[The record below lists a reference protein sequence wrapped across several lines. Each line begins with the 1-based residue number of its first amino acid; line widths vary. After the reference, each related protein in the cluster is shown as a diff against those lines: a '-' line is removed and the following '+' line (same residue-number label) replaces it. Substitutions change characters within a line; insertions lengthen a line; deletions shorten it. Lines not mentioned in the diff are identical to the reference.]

1 MISLTRSRKVGR
13 TARLPLLATLVAMY
27 AFAQTAKRT
36 WNFDQDPVGKLPLN
50 FTSALTGQGT
60 IGQWA
65 VMKDDS
71 APSPPNVL
79 AQTSTDPTDY
89 RFPLAIVEG
98 TDYKDLILS
107 VKFKAI
113 SGKVD
118 QGAGLVFRLIDKDNY
133 YITRANALE
142 DNFRLYHVIKGR
154 RVQFAG
160 ANFKVTSN
168 AWHEIKVEARGDEF
182 KCFYDGQL
190 KFTAKDDTFKD
201 AGKIGL
207 WTKADSV
214 IHFDDLTAEDLGG
227 VKSSASQGDKPQG
240 NEQAAAERA
249 GKMAEGLERQITSEA
264 QVLEPTG

>member
-1 MISLTRSRKVGR
+1 MISLTHRRKAGL
-13 TARLPLLATLVAMY
+13 TALLALTAALVATY
-27 AFAQTAKRT
+27 AQAQAAKRT
-36 WNFDQDPVGKLPLN
+36 WNFDQASVGKMPPS

-65 VMKDDS
+65 IMKDDS

-89 RFPLAIVEG
+89 RFPLAIADD
-98 TDYKDLILS
+98 TNYKDLALS
-107 VKFKAI
+107 VKFKTI

-118 QGAGLVFRLIDKDNY
+118 QGAGLVFRLKDKDNY

-142 DNFRLYHVIKGR
+142 DNFRLYHVVKGR

-160 ANFKVTSN
+160 TNFKVTSN
-168 AWHEIKVEARGDEF
+168 AWHEIKVEARGNEF

-190 KFTAKDDTFKD
+190 KFTAKDDTFRD
-201 AGKIGL
+201 TGKIGL

-214 IHFDDLTAEDLGG
+214 IHFDDLAVKDLE
-227 VKSSASQGDKPQG
+227 SA
-240 NEQAAAERA
+240 
-249 GKMAEGLERQITSEA
+249 TSHR
-264 QVLEPTG
+264 L